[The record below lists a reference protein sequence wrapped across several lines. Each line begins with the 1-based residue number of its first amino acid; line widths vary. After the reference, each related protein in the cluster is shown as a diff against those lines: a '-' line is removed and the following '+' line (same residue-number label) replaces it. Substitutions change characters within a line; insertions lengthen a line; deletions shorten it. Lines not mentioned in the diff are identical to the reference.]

1 MEPSQ
6 PFLPGS
12 TIGILGSG
20 QLGRMMT
27 TAAKHM
33 GYRVV
38 VMGAAPTD
46 PAAQVADQWI
56 PGNIL
61 DPSDVIKIKDQADV
75 VTIETEN
82 VSAEA
87 LAQLAQTIPVR
98 PDPGIVA
105 IAQDR
110 LKEKGTLSDMGV
122 PVAPFRSI
130 ESLSAL
136 EAALK
141 ELGVPAILKTTRG
154 GYDGKG
160 QVRIT
165 DPTQAAK
172 AFQELG
178 GGAAGLVLEAVV
190 PFEREISVVVAR
202 GVDGQIGH
210 YPVVENEHRGGI
222 LHRSVAPAPVPAAV
236 AQKAQDLAAMIAANL
251 NLTGLLAVEMFLL
264 ESGDLVVNELAPRP
278 HNSGHFTLDTCV
290 TSQFEQVVRA
300 VCGLGLGS
308 GEQLRPAVMLN
319 ILGEHLD
326 AVIKAYPDL
335 SLDPLVKVH
344 LYGKTQARPGRK
356 MGHILVIER
365 SVERAAAKAALV
377 WHSLGFEPGSSAR
390 TP

>member
-1 MEPSQ
+1 LEPSQ

-178 GGAAGLVLEAVV
+178 GGAASLGLEAVV
-190 PFEREISVVVAR
+190 PF
-202 GVDGQIGH
+202 
-210 YPVVENEHRGGI
+210 
-222 LHRSVAPAPVPAAV
+222 
-236 AQKAQDLAAMIAANL
+236 
-251 NLTGLLAVEMFLL
+251 
-264 ESGDLVVNELAPRP
+264 
-278 HNSGHFTLDTCV
+278 
-290 TSQFEQVVRA
+290 
-300 VCGLGLGS
+300 
-308 GEQLRPAVMLN
+308 
-319 ILGEHLD
+319 
-326 AVIKAYPDL
+326 
-335 SLDPLVKVH
+335 
-344 LYGKTQARPGRK
+344 
-356 MGHILVIER
+356 
-365 SVERAAAKAALV
+365 
-377 WHSLGFEPGSSAR
+377 
-390 TP
+390 